1 LADAAKAMRR
11 MIMGVFS
18 SVTNEAENRIE
29 DSNAKI
35 WGAWIGTFMLLLFG
49 MPTALA
55 PSDLIFG

>member
-35 WGAWIGTFMLLLFG
+35 WGA
-49 MPTALA
+49 
-55 PSDLIFG
+55 